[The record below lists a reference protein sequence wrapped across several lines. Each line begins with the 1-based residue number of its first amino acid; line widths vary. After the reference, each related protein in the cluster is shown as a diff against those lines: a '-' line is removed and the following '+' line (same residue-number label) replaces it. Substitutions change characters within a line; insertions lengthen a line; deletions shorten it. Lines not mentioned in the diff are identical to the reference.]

1 MESSAPDLFASLAE
15 QPHEQ
20 LDLAWFDAAQELLAV
35 DRTTSGLNDRV
46 SVALRPIVARGLA
59 LGASSLVLA
68 HNHPSGC
75 PKPSDQD
82 YAFTRRL
89 AQILAALDIKLNDHL
104 ILVKAGCFSF
114 RAAGLL

>member
-1 MESSAPDLFASLAE
+1 VESSAPDLFASLIE

-20 LDLAWFDAAQELLAV
+20 LDLAWFDAAQDLLVV
-35 DRTTSGLNDRV
+35 DRASSGLSDRV
-46 SVALRPIVARGLA
+46 SVPLRPIVARGLA

-75 PKPSDQD
+75 PKPSYQD

-89 AQILAALDIKLNDHL
+89 AQILAALDIQLNDHL
-104 ILVKAGCFSF
+104 ILAKAGYFSF
-114 RAAGLL
+114 CAAGLL

>member
-1 MESSAPDLFASLAE
+1 METAAPDLFAALVD

-20 LDLAWFDAAQELLAV
+20 LDLAWYDAAQQLLAV
-35 DRTTSGLNDRV
+35 DHTTSGLSDRV

-59 LGASSLVLA
+59 LGASGLVLA

-75 PKPSDQD
+75 PEPSHQD

-89 AQILAALDIKLNDHL
+89 AQILAALDICLNDHV
-104 ILVKAGCFSF
+104 ILAKTGRFSF